1 MVVMAHN
8 NTDKS
13 HTPATKN
20 QLTTDELKEEQRH
33 LNSLVLFLRNRKPYS
48 GTFPLILSIRSWA
61 SRRFLVLVLRV
72 GDPRRLARLSAPP
85 ITILPSPP
93 NEFRPMPTTL
103 CLLLA
108 PPPTHPHA
116 RTHAQW
122 EEKPPSSSQHW
133 KWMLNERG
141 GRQMDLG
148 LLSFLSLP
156 PLQSLFLGVLRLN
169 DNIIFMNPNT
179 LLTTSPSI
187 LCWSWD
193 RGTDERPNFP
203 SLAQHTFRCQDR
215 RRRP

>member
-8 NTDKS
+8 NTDKR

-61 SRRFLVLVLRV
+61 SRRLLVLVLRV

-108 PPPTHPHA
+108 PPPTHP
-116 RTHAQW
+116 RTHSGRKSLLRPHSIESGCWMKGAAG
-122 EEKPPSSSQHW
+122 
-133 KWMLNERG
+133 KWIWG
-141 GRQMDLG
+141 FS
-148 LLSFLSLP
+148 LS
-156 PLQSLFLGVLRLN
+156 SLFHHCKVFSSECFG
-169 DNIIFMNPNT
+169 
-179 LLTTSPSI
+179 
-187 LCWSWD
+187 
-193 RGTDERPNFP
+193 
-203 SLAQHTFRCQDR
+203 
-215 RRRP
+215 